1 MLRIRVAA
9 DLNDEDNKQICE
21 VPAIPA
27 ARHDENGDI
36 CELKDVFEYVPCKV
50 YRSEV
55 PYDFAKYLITRAT
68 ADAVG
73 NYVADLNG

>member
-1 MLRIRVAA
+1 MPHVQEAKTDIEQNALYQIEFEKLRKNEELLRIRVAA

-36 CELKDVFEYVPCKV
+36 
-50 YRSEV
+50 
-55 PYDFAKYLITRAT
+55 A
-68 ADAVG
+68 
-73 NYVADLNG
+73 N